1 MKRTNVRVC
10 DDPKICKPKKDCEM
24 KKEENIKKE
33 VEAIDADEMADA
45 FPSGEDMGVE
55 AEDLTFPGI
64 DGTDEEEEEEE
75 GEQQEEPTHP
85 TLKEVIEENAREDEK
100 PFSST
105 LALKTI
111 LGGDILNTQAI
122 RRQVWLILL
131 ITVFAIFYVSNRY
144 SCQKQQI
151 KIDNLNKELKKSKYK
166 TLSLSSVLTE
176 RSRESHVVELIRATN
191 DSVIH
196 PSDQPP
202 YIIMIPN

>member
-1 MKRTNVRVC
+1 MNN
-10 DDPKICKPKKDCEM
+10 
-24 KKEENIKKE
+24 EEDIRQE
-33 VEAIDADEMADA
+33 EAVMDKAANAI
-45 FPSGEDMGVE
+45 PSGEDTG
-55 AEDLTFPGI
+55 DLTVDDIIIG
-64 DGTDEEEEEEE
+64 GEGEEEEDEN
-75 GEQQEEPTHP
+75 EQASTRPS
-85 TLKEVIEENAREDEK
+85 LKEIIQENAREDEK

-131 ITVFAIFYVSNRY
+131 ITFFSILYVSNRY

-151 KIDNLNKELKKSKYK
+151 KIDKLNTELKKSKYK

-176 RSRESHVVELIRATN
+176 RCRESHVVEMLRAN
-191 DSVIH
+191 SDSVIRTA
-196 PSDQPP
+196 DQPP